1 MESNI
6 IVKIAVWLAI
16 GLIGFG
22 IIAIVASGI
31 KSLSQGK
38 QDVKRIAIMAV
49 PFIIFGISYAVL
61 QDVSKAGVLATL
73 CMMVIMVV
81 SVAFTGLRGT
91 FKF

>member
-1 MESNI
+1 MEGNI
-6 IVKIAVWLAI
+6 LVLIAVSLAI
-16 GLIGFG
+16 GLIVLG
-22 IIAIVASGI
+22 IIAMIGSGI

-38 QDVKRIAIMAV
+38 QDVNRIVIMAV
-49 PFIIFGISYAVL
+49 PFIISGISYAVL
-61 QDVSKAGVLATL
+61 QDVSKAGVLTTM

>member
-1 MESNI
+1 MEGNI
-6 IVKIAVWLAI
+6 LVLIAVSLAI
-16 GLIGFG
+16 GLIVLG
-22 IIAIVASGI
+22 IIAMIGSGI

-38 QDVKRIAIMAV
+38 QDVNRIVIMAV

-61 QDVSKAGVLATL
+61 QDVSKAGVLTTM